1 MIDKEMK
8 MRKLTWM
15 GLLILA
21 AMILAA
27 CTPVPTAVPT
37 ALPTATNTETLA
49 PTETLVPTD
58 TPVPTATN
66 TPTLTPTIT
75 LTPTA
80 TPDYSVIQVIW
91 QESYANRQPIVALK
105 IPGITEAYGAKINN
119 VAYTCSID
127 ANTPDTL
134 FCNGPL
140 LPYFTYVQLALYHP
154 GDSLPFYEATIPG
167 PVRAL
172 PTATPVGNPN
182 TWCTDR
188 GQNVNC
194 ETENRTYPGGVQCV
208 VSTCFDACGYYYS
221 VDTCPTTTPN
231 P

>member
-1 MIDKEMK
+1 

-49 PTETLVPTD
+49 STETLVPTD

-91 QESYANRQPIVALK
+91 QESYANRQPNEDLK

-119 VAYTCSID
+119 D
-127 ANTPDTL
+127 A
-134 FCNGPL
+134 
-140 LPYFTYVQLALYHP
+140 
-154 GDSLPFYEATIPG
+154 
-167 PVRAL
+167 
-172 PTATPVGNPN
+172 
-182 TWCTDR
+182 
-188 GQNVNC
+188 
-194 ETENRTYPGGVQCV
+194 
-208 VSTCFDACGYYYS
+208 
-221 VDTCPTTTPN
+221 
-231 P
+231 